1 MAVDLELALRMPAAE
16 RVARHAELERIVRR
30 GSAQAWASAFLSALE
45 EHPILAR
52 PTRAPS
58 VPPE

>member
-1 MAVDLELALRMPAAE
+1 MAVDLDQALRMNAAE
-16 RVARHAELERIVRR
+16 RVERHRDLERVVRR

-45 EHPILAR
+45 EHPVLDR
-52 PTRAPS
+52 PARAPS